1 MGGVLDLLECR
12 AFQAIERFLY
22 APGGAEAVIGKKLA
36 DRYEILEELGRGGM
50 GVVYRARD
58 PQLNREVAIKLVAPN
73 LLTPD
78 TEARFKSEAQVV
90 ARLDHPSIVS
100 IHDFG
105 QHEGSLFFVMPVVDG
120 ANLRQLLKEGG
131 LRLGEILEIGMA
143 VGEVLEYSQ
152 ARGVIHRD
160 IKPENIMVQRL
171 EGGGLRVRVMDFG
184 LARAAE
190 ATGVTKTGMLV
201 GTMAYLSPEQASGRA
216 VDTRSDIYSL
226 GTVLYECVTGDVP
239 FAGDMQAMLYRVV
252 HEIPQSARER
262 GAPIDEELD
271 RIILGCLAKDPAER
285 PAKPGDLVA
294 ALRRYRV
301 GLRESEQNKSV
312 VMTRTIQLPRVALAP
327 FVGRK
332 EESRELQQRLNAAVA
347 GECQFVMVS
356 GEAGVGKTRLLD
368 DLEKIAQA
376 RQIRVLHGRCVEQD
390 GSFPYYG
397 FCEAIQEY
405 FRQKEAGGSG
415 ESRADFS
422 DLGSELVA
430 LFPTLGEI
438 EAFRSGS
445 AGDNPA
451 AATGEARQPENR
463 AQVFELL
470 ARTLIRL
477 AAGKPLVLLLEDLHG
492 ADVSIEALRYIV
504 RRLAPTPTLI
514 VGTFRSQ
521 EVPRGHP
528 LTTMLEGFQGDRH
541 FSHLVLRPLSP
552 SEHRELLS
560 TLTGG
565 AQVSDAV
572 AERLFESTEGN
583 PYFTKELVRSLMDAG
598 NLVRDATGAWSLSG
612 GAEISSENLPATIQ
626 QAVEKRVARLP
637 EALREVLSTAAV
649 MGKTFDFKDLEALSD
664 GEADVEEAI
673 DRLIQGGLIEEERQS
688 RGDTLA
694 FTSGVVREVLYAELS
709 RRKRRALHR
718 KYAEQLEKRHA
729 GKLERVYPQLVYH
742 CSEGDVPEKSV
753 EYGLKHARRSIEA
766 FSPEE
771 AIRSVKIA
779 LEFLDEEW
787 DGDPALE
794 GEARALLASALQ
806 MSGDVDGALREMGGA
821 LKVFERE
828 KKTDKI
834 LETLLAAART
844 AWESRRSEESR
855 SWVERGL
862 VASKAAGD
870 AEKLG
875 QFLALAGTLANLR
888 GEYAK
893 AGEYLREA
901 EGLGHSAREEAARDA
916 IPDGGTLVVA
926 VGNTLLAAEPTAMET
941 VEEWETYTNV
951 FEPLV
956 TSGKL
961 GDLVPTLCERW
972 EVREQGRS
980 FLFPIRPGIRFQ
992 DGTPLTAGGVKA
1004 AFERS
1009 IRKSAAN
1016 LPPAFAPI
1024 RGVKE
1029 FVAGQATA
1037 VSGIVAEGDSHLEI
1051 RLEEPLPIYPALLAD
1066 ARTAVYRLADPA
1078 REDSLVGTGPFR
1090 LTSRDKSCIR
1100 LERHDGYWNDRP
1112 PHLDAIEFRHG
1123 LSQSAIAAGLES
1135 GAFDVT
1141 GDLLPNDLERLL
1153 GDARFRRGLVE
1164 TPKMTTYFLVFPT
1177 HANAAARSEP
1187 VRRALAGLVRP
1198 HDLVW
1203 QTLGRFAQPAVGLI
1217 PPGVLGHDPG
1227 RRRHLLSL
1235 EEARALLRSAGAPES
1250 FTLKAAVHPVV
1261 RDRYGSLL
1269 EALFSVWRDLGVTVS
1284 VASTD
1289 MASFIQAMG
1298 RGGEYDLGIMR
1309 WTADYNDPD
1318 NFTHNLFHSAT
1329 GQFRTYCSSAEA
1341 DEILEAAR
1349 RETAPAAR
1357 EALYRKFE
1365 TLILQPGLIVPLF
1378 HDVGFRLSS
1387 PLVRGLRLT
1396 NTYPAVNYAG
1406 LGKVGATEPAA
1417 RVRREEGGSLQI
1429 PMRAAVLQ
1437 LDPALNQVLEEGEVL
1452 SSIYEPLIQ
1461 VRDGRIRPRLA
1472 EDFRVEE
1479 GGRKYRFRL
1488 REEARFHDGRRV
1500 TARDVRYSFERL
1512 LGVKDQSRR
1521 EQLSAILG
1529 SQAIFEEKATELA
1542 GFQIQS
1548 ALDFTIELTSPMS
1561 FFPALLSDMSCC
1573 IVPEGTRRPIG
1584 GNWKEGAV
1592 GTGPFRVV
1600 RFEPGRR
1607 LELERNPYYW
1617 NEGLP
1622 RSQSLVFEFGK
1633 TPAEIVSGFRAGRM
1647 AVASDLEPADV
1658 EALRRDP
1665 AYAATY
1671 REAPSLS
1678 TYFILFNRHR
1688 GPLTDPDR
1696 RRRFVAAIDAAVLV
1710 RQTMG
1715 RRAIPAH
1722 SLIPPG
1728 LLGYDATP
1736 PAAPASTR
1744 PEERGAAGE
1753 YTAAIHPVFT
1763 GEHTA
1768 FYKELDAA
1776 FHAAGITVR
1785 SATGSVASYLE
1796 SWSKGTTDM
1805 IIGRWLAD
1813 YPDTDTFFQ
1822 GLRYAWAHVGSP
1834 DVDALINRG
1843 RTETDPAARH
1853 AIYRDLEAI
1862 LRRDAVLLPLFHEQV
1877 YRFARPELEGLSVSF
1892 TYPTIAYET
1901 LRLKRT

>member
-1 MGGVLDLLECR
+1 M
-12 AFQAIERFLY
+12 
-22 APGGAEAVIGKKLA
+22 IGKKLA

-58 PQLNREVAIKLVAPN
+58 PQLNREVAIKIVAPN
-73 LLTPD
+73 VLTPD
-78 TEARFKSEAQVV
+78 TEQRFKSEAQVV

-120 ANLRQLLKEGG
+120 ANLRQHLKEGT
-131 LRLGEILEIGMA
+131 LRLGDILEIGMA
-143 VGEVLEYSQ
+143 VGDVLEYSQ
-152 ARGVIHRD
+152 ARGVTHRD
-160 IKPENIMVQRL
+160 IKPENIMVHRQ

-190 ATGVTKTGMLV
+190 ATGVTRTGMLV
-201 GTMAYLSPEQASGRA
+201 GTMAYLSPEQASGRP

-239 FAGDMQAMLYRVV
+239 FAGDVQAILYRVV

-262 GAPIDEELD
+262 GAQIDEELD
-271 RIILGCLAKDPAER
+271 RIIAGCLAKDPAER

-294 ALRRYRV
+294 ALRRYRA
-301 GLRESEQNKSV
+301 GLRESDQNKSV
-312 VMTRTIQLPRVALAP
+312 MLTRTVTLPRVALAP

-332 EESRELQQRLNAAVA
+332 DESRDLQRHLNAAVA
-347 GECQFVMVS
+347 GECQFVFVS

-368 DLEKIAQA
+368 DLEKIAHA

-405 FRQKEAGGSG
+405 FRQKESASSG
-415 ESRADFS
+415 EVRADFS
-422 DLGSELVA
+422 DLGADLVA

-438 EAFRSGS
+438 DAFRSGS
-445 AGDNPA
+445 AGDSPA
-451 AATGEARQPENR
+451 AAAGEARQPENR

-470 ARTLIRL
+470 ARTLIRV

-492 ADVSIEALRYIV
+492 ADVSIEALRYIA

-514 VGTFRSQ
+514 VGTFRTQ
-521 EVPRGHP
+521 DVGRGHP
-528 LTTMLEGFQGDRH
+528 LMAMLEGFQGDRH
-541 FSHLVLRPLSP
+541 FGHLVLRPLSP
-552 SEHRELLS
+552 AEHRELLS

-565 AQVSDAV
+565 ARVSDSV
-572 AERLFESTEGN
+572 AQRLFESTEGN

-612 GAEISSENLPATIQ
+612 GAEISSDALPATIQ

-649 MGKTFDFKDLEALSD
+649 MGKTFDFKDLEALYEGD
-664 GEADVEEAI
+664 ADVEDAVE
-673 DRLIQGGLIEEERQS
+673 RLIAGGLIEEERQS

-709 RRKRRALHR
+709 RRKRRSLHR
-718 KYAEQLEKRHA
+718 KYAEQIEKRHA
-729 GKLERVYPQLVYH
+729 GKLDRVYPQLVYH
-742 CSEGDVPEKSV
+742 CSEGDIPGKSV
-753 EYGLKHARRSIEA
+753 EYGLKLARRSIEA

-771 AIRSVKIA
+771 AIRSVKTA
-779 LEFLDEEW
+779 LGFLDEEW
-787 DGDPALE
+787 DGDAALE
-794 GEARALLASALQ
+794 GEARVLLATALQ
-806 MSGDVDGALREMGGA
+806 MAGDADGALREMGGA

-828 KKTDKI
+828 KKPDRA
-834 LETLLAAART
+834 LETLLAAARA
-844 AWESRRSEESR
+844 AWQSRRSEEAR
-855 SWVERGL
+855 GWVERGL
-862 VASKAAGD
+862 VAAKAAGD
-870 AEKLG
+870 QERLG

-888 GEYAK
+888 GEYAR

-901 EGLGHSAREEAARDA
+901 EGLGRAARQDAAQDA
-916 IPDGGTLVVA
+916 IADGGTLVVA
-926 VGNTLLAAEPTAMET
+926 VGNTILAAEPTAMET
-941 VEEWETYTNV
+941 VEEWEVFTNV

-956 TSGKL
+956 TSGRL

-972 EVREQGRS
+972 EVGEQGRS
-980 FLFPIRPGIRFQ
+980 FVFPIRPGVRFQ
-992 DGTPLTAGGVKA
+992 DGTPLTAGAVKS

-1016 LPPAFAPI
+1016 LPPAFVPI
-1024 RGVKE
+1024 RGVAD
-1029 FVAGQATA
+1029 FVAGRAEA
-1037 VSGIVAEGDSHLEI
+1037 VAGIVAEGDSRLQI
-1051 RLEEPLPIYPALLAD
+1051 RLEDPLPIYPALLAD
-1066 ARTAVYRLADPA
+1066 ARTAVYRLTDPG

-1090 LTSRDKSCIR
+1090 LASRDRGCIR
-1100 LERHDGYWNDRP
+1100 LARHDGYWNDRP
-1112 PHLDAIEFRHG
+1112 PRLDALEFRHG
-1123 LSQSAIAAGLES
+1123 LSQPAIAEGLES

-1141 GDLLPNDLERLL
+1141 GDLHPNDLERLL

-1164 TPKMTTYFLVFPT
+1164 TPKMTTYFLVFPA
-1177 HANAAARSEP
+1177 HAGAAARSEP

-1203 QTLGRFAQPAVGLI
+1203 QTLGRFAHPAVGLI

-1227 RRRHLLSL
+1227 RRRHLISL
-1235 EEARALLRSAGAPES
+1235 EEARGLLRAAGAPES

-1261 RDRYGSLL
+1261 RDRYGALL
-1269 EALFSVWRDLGVTVS
+1269 EALFSVWRDLGVTVT
-1284 VASTD
+1284 AAATD

-1298 RGGEYDLGIMR
+1298 RGGDYDLGVMR

-1329 GQFRTYCSSAEA
+1329 GQFRTYYSSAEA

-1349 RETAPAAR
+1349 RETTPAAR
-1357 EALYRKFE
+1357 EALYRRFE
-1365 TLILQPGLIVPLF
+1365 SLVLQPGTIVPLF

-1406 LGKVGATEPAA
+1406 LGKAGAAAPAA
-1417 RVRREEGGSLQI
+1417 RPTREDGEILQV

-1437 LDPALNQVLEEGEVL
+1437 LDPALCQVLEEGEVL
-1452 SSIYEPLIQ
+1452 SSIYEPLTQ
-1461 VRDGRIRPRLA
+1461 VREGRLRPRLA
-1472 EDFRVEE
+1472 AEFRVED
-1479 GGRKYRFRL
+1479 GGRRYRFRL

-1512 LGVKDQSRR
+1512 LAVKDQSRR

-1529 SQAIFEEKATELA
+1529 ARAIFEEKAAELT

-1548 ALDFTIELTSPMS
+1548 ALDFTIELTSPIS
-1561 FFPALLSDMSCC
+1561 FFPVLLSDMSCC

-1600 RFEPGRR
+1600 RFDPGRR
-1607 LELERNPYYW
+1607 LELERNPFYW
-1617 NEGLP
+1617 HEGFP
-1622 RSQSLVFEFGK
+1622 RSQGLVFDFGK
-1633 TPAEIVSGFRAGRM
+1633 SPAEILSGFRAGRL
-1647 AVASDLEPADV
+1647 AVATDLEPADV

-1688 GPLTDPDR
+1688 GPFTDPAR
-1696 RRRFVAAIDAAVLV
+1696 RRRIVASIDTAALV
-1710 RQTMG
+1710 KQTLG

-1722 SLIPPG
+1722 GLIPPG
-1728 LLGYDATP
+1728 LLGYNATP
-1736 PAAPASTR
+1736 PEAPSPAPPGSAG
-1744 PEERGAAGE
+1744 PGERTEALE
-1753 YTAAIHPVFT
+1753 LTAAIHPIFS
-1763 GEHTA
+1763 GEHA
-1768 FYKELDAA
+1768 AYYKELDSA
-1776 FHAAGITVR
+1776 FRAAGITVR
-1785 SATGSVASYLE
+1785 SATGSVAQYLE
-1796 SWSKGTTDM
+1796 SWNRGTTDM

-1822 GLRYAWAHVGSP
+1822 GLRYAWAQVGSP
-1834 DVDALINRG
+1834 DLDVLINRG

-1862 LRRDAVLLPLFHEQV
+1862 LKRDAVLLPLFHEQV

-1892 TYPTIAYET
+1892 TYPTVAYET
-1901 LRLKRT
+1901 LQVRRT

>member
-1 MGGVLDLLECR
+1 LD
-12 AFQAIERFLY
+12 
-22 APGGAEAVIGKKLA
+22 IGTRLA
-36 DRYEILEELGRGGM
+36 DRYEIIGELGRGGM

-58 PQLNREVAIKLVAPN
+58 PQLNREVAIKVVAPT
-73 LLTPD
+73 LLTPETEQRFK
-78 TEARFKSEAQVV
+78 TEAQLV
-90 ARLDHPSIVS
+90 ARLDHPAIVS

-105 QHEGSLFFVMPVVDG
+105 QHEGSLFFVMPVVEG
-120 ANLRQLLKEGG
+120 ASLRQVLKEGA
-131 LRLGEILEIGMA
+131 LRLGEVLEIGIVVA
-143 VGEVLEYSQ
+143 EVLEYSQ
-152 ARGVIHRD
+152 ARNVIHRD
-160 IKPENIMVQRL
+160 IKPENIMVQRQ
-171 EGGGLRVRVMDFG
+171 EGVGLRIRVMDFG
-184 LARAAE
+184 LARATE

-201 GTMAYLSPEQASGRA
+201 GTMAYLSPEQASGRP

-252 HEIPQSARER
+252 HEIPQPARER

-271 RIILGCLAKDPAER
+271 RIILSCLAKDPADR

-294 ALRRYRV
+294 ALRRHRG
-301 GLRESEQNKSV
+301 GLRDSERDKSV
-312 VMTRTIQLPRVALAP
+312 LMTRSIVLPRVALAP

-397 FCEAIQEY
+397 FCEAIQEF
-405 FRQKEAGGSG
+405 FRQKESGSSG
-415 ESRADFS
+415 DVRPDFADLAA
-422 DLGSELVA
+422 DLLA

-438 EAFRSGS
+438 DAFRIGSG
-445 AGDNPA
+445 GDTPTTA
-451 AATGEARQPENR
+451 AGEARQPENR

-470 ARTLIRL
+470 ARTLIRIE
-477 AAGKPLVLLLEDLHG
+477 AGKPLVLLLEDLHG

-504 RRLAPTPTLI
+504 RRLGPTPTLI
-514 VGTFRSQ
+514 VGTFRTQ
-521 EVPRGHP
+521 EVGRGHP
-528 LTTMLEGFQGDRH
+528 LAAMIEGFQGDRH
-541 FSHLVLRPLSP
+541 FSRVALRRLSP
-552 SEHRELLS
+552 AEHRELLS

-565 AQVSDAV
+565 ARVSEGV

-583 PYFTKELVRSLMDAG
+583 PFFTKELVRSLMDAG
-598 NLVRDATGAWSLSG
+598 NLVRDVTGAWSLSG
-612 GAEISSENLPATIQ
+612 GAEISADALPATIQ

-637 EALREVLSTAAV
+637 ETLREVLSTAAV
-649 MGKTFDFKDLEALSD
+649 MGKTFDFGDLEALCESD
-664 GEADVEEAI
+664 TDVEEAVEQ
-673 DRLIQGGLIEEERQS
+673 LIQGGLVEEERQS

-694 FTSGVVREVLYAELS
+694 FTSGVVREVLYAEMS
-709 RRKRRALHR
+709 RRKRRSMHR

-729 GKLERVYPQLVYH
+729 GKLDRVYPQLVYH
-742 CSEGDVPEKSV
+742 CSEGDIPEKSV
-753 EYGLKHARRSIEA
+753 EFGLKHARRSIEA

-787 DGDPALE
+787 DGDAAIE
-794 GEARALLASALQ
+794 GEARAVLASALL
-806 MSGDVDGALREMGGA
+806 MTGDVDGALREMGAA
-821 LKVFERE
+821 LRIFERE
-828 KKTDKI
+828 KMTDRV
-834 LETLLAAART
+834 LETLLAAARA
-844 AWESRRSEESR
+844 AWESRRSEEAR

-862 VASKAAGD
+862 VATKAAGD
-870 AEKLG
+870 LEKQG
-875 QFLALAGTLANLR
+875 HFLALAGTLANLR
-888 GEYAK
+888 GEYARG
-893 AGEYLREA
+893 GEYLREA
-901 EGLGHSAREEAARDA
+901 EGLGQAARAETTQDDA
-916 IPDGGTLVVA
+916 AGGGTLVVA
-926 VGNTLLAAEPTAMET
+926 VGNTILAAEPADMET
-941 VEEWETYTNV
+941 VEEWEVYTNV

-961 GDLVPTLCERW
+961 GDLVPNLCERW

-980 FLFPIRPGIRFQ
+980 FLFPIRPGVLFQ
-992 DGTPLTAGGVKA
+992 DGAPLTAAAVKT
-1004 AFERS
+1004 AFERA

-1016 LPPAFAPI
+1016 LPPAFLPI
-1024 RGVKE
+1024 RGVRE
-1029 FVAGQATA
+1029 FLAGQAA
-1037 VSGIVAEGDSHLEI
+1037 DVAGIVAEGELRLEI
-1051 RLEEPLPIYPALLAD
+1051 LLEDPLPIYPALLAD
-1066 ARTAVYRLADPA
+1066 ARTAVYRLADPG

-1090 LTSRDKSCIR
+1090 LVSRDKNCVR
-1100 LERHDGYWNDRP
+1100 LERHEGTWRDRP
-1112 PHLDAIEFRHG
+1112 PRLDALEFRHG
-1123 LSQSAIAAGLES
+1123 LSQRAIAAGLES

-1164 TPKMTTYFLVFPT
+1164 TPKMTTYFLVFPA
-1177 HANAAARSEP
+1177 HAGAAARSEP
-1187 VRRALAGLVRP
+1187 VRRALSGLVRP

-1261 RDRYGSLL
+1261 RDRYGALL

-1284 VASTD
+1284 FAPGD

-1298 RGGEYDLGIMR
+1298 RGSEYDLGVMR

-1318 NFTHNLFHSAT
+1318 NFTHNLFHSHT
-1329 GQFRTYCSSAEA
+1329 GQFRTYYASGEA

-1357 EALYRKFE
+1357 ETLYHRFE
-1365 TLILQPGLIVPLF
+1365 SLILQPGFIVPLF

-1396 NTYPAVNYAG
+1396 NTYPAVNYAS
-1406 LGKVGATEPAA
+1406 LGKVAAAEPAA
-1417 RVRREEGGSLQI
+1417 RPRREDGGSVQI
-1429 PMRAAVLQ
+1429 PMAASVFQ
-1437 LDPALNQVLEEGEVL
+1437 LDPSLSQVLEENEVF
-1452 SSIYEPLIQ
+1452 SSIFEPLVH
-1461 VRDGRIRPRLA
+1461 VRNGRLMPRLA
-1472 EDFRVEE
+1472 EEFRVED

-1488 REEARFHDGRRV
+1488 REGARFHDGRRV
-1500 TARDVRYSFERL
+1500 TARDVRYSFERY
-1512 LGVKDQSRR
+1512 LGFKAQTRR
-1521 EQLSAILG
+1521 HQLSAILG
-1529 SQAIFEEKATELA
+1529 AREMFDEKASELA

-1548 ALDFTIELTSPMS
+1548 ALDFTIELTSPVS
-1561 FFPALLSDMSCC
+1561 FFPVILSDVNCC
-1573 IVPEGTRRPIG
+1573 IVPEGTRRPMG
-1584 GNWKEGAV
+1584 GSWKEGAV

-1600 RFEPGRR
+1600 RFDPGHR

-1622 RSQSLVFEFGK
+1622 RSQGLVFDFGK
-1633 TPAEIVSGFRAGRM
+1633 SPAEILAGFRAGRL
-1647 AVASDLEPADV
+1647 AVATDLDPSDV

-1665 AYAATY
+1665 AYAGAY

-1678 TYFILFNRHR
+1678 TYFVVFNRHR
-1688 GPLTDPDR
+1688 GPFTDLALR
-1696 RRRFVAAIDAAVLV
+1696 RRAAAAIDSAALV

-1722 SLIPPG
+1722 GLIPPG
-1728 LLGYDATP
+1728 LLGYEPTP
-1736 PAAPASTR
+1736 PAAAASAPARS
-1744 PEERGAAGE
+1744 EERAGSQE
-1753 YTAAIHPVFT
+1753 VAAAIHQIYS
-1763 GEHTA
+1763 GECA
-1768 FYKELDAA
+1768 ALYKELDAA
-1776 FHAAGITVR
+1776 LRGAGFSVR
-1785 SATGSVASYLE
+1785 SATSSMDQYLDAWQRGS
-1796 SWSKGTTDM
+1796 TDM

-1822 GLRYAWAHVGSP
+1822 CLRVMWEHVGSP
-1834 DVDALINRG
+1834 DLDDLINRG
-1843 RTETDPAARH
+1843 RTEVDPAARH
-1853 AIYRDLEAI
+1853 ALYRDLEAL
-1862 LRRDAVLLPLFHEQV
+1862 LRRDAVLVPLFHEQV
-1877 YRFARPELEGLSVSF
+1877 YRFARPELDGLTVSF
-1892 TYPTIAYET
+1892 TYPVVAYET
-1901 LRLKRT
+1901 LQVRRS

>member
-1 MGGVLDLLECR
+1 LE
-12 AFQAIERFLY
+12 
-22 APGGAEAVIGKKLA
+22 IGTRLA
-36 DRYEILEELGRGGM
+36 DRYEIVGELGRGGM

-58 PQLNREVAIKLVAPN
+58 PQLNREVAIKVVAPT

-78 TEARFKSEAQVV
+78 TEQRFKSEAQVV
-90 ARLDHPSIVS
+90 ARLDHPAIVS

-120 ANLRQLLKEGG
+120 ANLRPILKEGG
-131 LRLGEILEIGMA
+131 LRLGDILEIGIVVA
-143 VGEVLEYSQ
+143 EVLEYSQ

-160 IKPENIMVQRL
+160 IKPENIMVHRQ

-184 LARAAE
+184 LARATE

-201 GTMAYLSPEQASGRA
+201 GTMAYLSPEQASGRT

-239 FAGDMQAMLYRVV
+239 FAGDMQSMLYRVV

-262 GAPIDEELD
+262 GAQIDEELD
-271 RIILGCLAKDPAER
+271 RIILGCLAKDPAKR
-285 PAKPGDLVA
+285 PARPGDLVA
-294 ALRRYRV
+294 ALRRYRS

-312 VMTRTIQLPRVALAP
+312 MLTRSILMPRVALAP

-332 EESRELQQRLNAAVA
+332 DESRELQQRLNAAVA
-347 GECQFVMVS
+347 GECQFVLVA
-356 GEAGVGKTRLLD
+356 GDAGVGKTRLLD
-368 DLEKIAQA
+368 DLEKITQA

-405 FRQKEAGGSG
+405 FRQKEFGSSG
-415 ESRADFS
+415 DARVDVS
-422 DLGSELVA
+422 DLAADLLA

-438 EAFRSGS
+438 DAFRSGS
-445 AGDNPA
+445 AGDTPT
-451 AATGEARQPENR
+451 ATAGEARQPENR

-477 AAGKPLVLLLEDLHG
+477 EAGKPLVLLLEDLHG

-504 RRLAPTPTLI
+504 RRLGPTPTLI

-521 EVPRGHP
+521 DVVRGHP
-528 LTTMLEGFQGDRH
+528 LAAMIEGFQGDRH
-541 FSHLVLRPLSP
+541 FSHITLRPLSP

-565 AQVSDAV
+565 VQVSESV

-598 NLVRDATGAWSLSG
+598 NLVRDVTGAWSLSG
-612 GAEISSENLPATIQ
+612 GAEISSDALPATIQ

-637 EALREVLSTAAV
+637 ETLREVLSTAAV
-649 MGKTFDFKDLEALSD
+649 MGKTFDFRDLEALSES
-664 GEADVEEAI
+664 EADVEEAVEQ
-673 DRLIQGGLIEEERQS
+673 LIQGGLIEEERQS

-694 FTSGVVREVLYAELS
+694 FTSGVVREVLYAEMS
-709 RRKRRALHR
+709 RRKRRSLHR

-729 GKLERVYPQLVYH
+729 GKLERVFPQLVYH
-742 CSEGDVPEKSV
+742 CSEGDIPEKSV

-771 AIRSVKIA
+771 AIRSVKMA

-787 DGDPALE
+787 EGDAVLE

-806 MSGDVDGALREMGGA
+806 MAGDVDGALREMGGA
-821 LKVFERE
+821 LRVFERE
-828 KKTDKI
+828 KKTDRV
-834 LETLLAAART
+834 LETLLAAARA
-844 AWESRRSEESR
+844 AWESRRSEEAR
-855 SWVERGL
+855 RWVERGL
-862 VASKAAGD
+862 VAAKAAGD
-870 AEKLG
+870 QERLG
-875 QFLALAGTLANLR
+875 HFLALAGTLANLR
-888 GEYAK
+888 GEYAR

-901 EGLGHSAREEAARDA
+901 ESLGQAAREEAAQDVVA
-916 IPDGGTLVVA
+916 DGGTLIVA
-926 VGNTLLAAEPTAMET
+926 VGNTILAAEPTAMET
-941 VEEWETYTNV
+941 VEEWEIYTNV

-980 FLFPIRPGIRFQ
+980 FVFPIRPGIRFQ
-992 DGTPLTAGGVKA
+992 DGAALTAAAVKA

-1016 LPPAFAPI
+1016 LPPAFLPI
-1024 RGVKE
+1024 RGVRE
-1029 FVAGQATA
+1029 FLAGQSAD
-1037 VSGIVAEGDSHLEI
+1037 VPGIVAEGDMHLEI
-1051 RLEEPLPIYPALLAD
+1051 RLEDPLPIYPALLAD
-1066 ARTAVYRLADPA
+1066 ARTAVYRLADPG
-1078 REDSLVGTGPFR
+1078 REGTLVGTGPFR
-1090 LTSRDKSCIR
+1090 LASRDKDCIR
-1100 LERHDGYWNDRP
+1100 MVRHEGYWKDRP
-1112 PHLDAIEFRHG
+1112 PRLDALEFRHG

-1141 GDLLPNDLERLL
+1141 GDLLPSDLERLL

-1164 TPKMTTYFLVFPT
+1164 TPKMTTYFLVFPA

-1203 QTLGRFAQPAVGLI
+1203 QTLGRFAHPAVGLI

-1227 RRRHLLSL
+1227 RRRHLISL
-1235 EEARALLRSAGAPES
+1235 DEARALLRSAGAPES

-1261 RDRYGSLL
+1261 RDRYGALL

-1284 VASTD
+1284 FASAD

-1298 RGGEYDLGIMR
+1298 RGGEYDLGVMR

-1329 GQFRTYCSSAEA
+1329 GQFRTYYASAEA

-1349 RETAPAAR
+1349 RETTPAAR

-1365 TLILQPGLIVPLF
+1365 SLILQPGLIVPLF

-1406 LGKVGATEPAA
+1406 LGKAAAAEPAA
-1417 RVRREEGGSLQI
+1417 RARREEGGNVQI
-1429 PMRAAVLQ
+1429 PMGASVLQ
-1437 LDPALNQVLEEGEVL
+1437 LDPSLAQVLEEGEVF
-1452 SSIYEPLIQ
+1452 SSIFEPLTM

-1472 EDFRVEE
+1472 EEFRVED

-1488 REEARFHDGRRV
+1488 REGARFHDGRRV
-1500 TARDVRYSFERL
+1500 TARDVRYSFERI
-1512 LGVKDQSRR
+1512 LGVKGQSRR

-1529 SQAIFEEKATELA
+1529 SQAMFEEKATELA

-1548 ALDFTIELTSPMS
+1548 ALDFTIELTSPVS
-1561 FFPALLSDMSCC
+1561 FFPVLLSDMSTC
-1573 IVPEGTRRPIG
+1573 IVPEGTRRPMG

-1600 RFEPGRR
+1600 RFDPGRR
-1607 LELERNPYYW
+1607 LELERNPFYW
-1617 NEGLP
+1617 NEGFP
-1622 RSQSLVFEFGK
+1622 RSQGLVFDFGK
-1633 TPAEIVSGFRAGRM
+1633 SPAEILSGFRAGRL
-1647 AVASDLEPADV
+1647 AVATDLDPADV

-1678 TYFILFNRHR
+1678 TYFVILNRHR
-1688 GPLTDPDR
+1688 GPLTDPALR
-1696 RRRFVAAIDAAVLV
+1696 RRLVAAIDAAALV

-1722 SLIPPG
+1722 GLIPPG
-1728 LLGYDATP
+1728 LLGYEATP
-1736 PAAPASTR
+1736 PAAAVPAPPRS
-1744 PEERGAAGE
+1744 EERAAAIE
-1753 YTAAIHPVFT
+1753 LTAAIHPIFS
-1763 GEHTA
+1763 GEHAA

-1776 FHAAGITVR
+1776 FRSAGITIR
-1785 SATGSVASYLE
+1785 SATGTVAKYLE
-1796 SWSKGTTDM
+1796 SWQRGTTDM

-1822 GLRYAWAHVGSP
+1822 GLRYAWAHVASP
-1834 DVDALINRG
+1834 DLDDLINRG
-1843 RTETDPAARH
+1843 RTEADPAARH
-1853 AIYRDLEAI
+1853 ALYRDLEAI
-1862 LRRDAVLLPLFHEQV
+1862 LRRDALLLPLFHEQV
-1877 YRFARPELEGLSVSF
+1877 YRFARPEVDGLTVSF
-1892 TYPTIAYET
+1892 TYPTVAYET
-1901 LRLKRT
+1901 LQIRRT